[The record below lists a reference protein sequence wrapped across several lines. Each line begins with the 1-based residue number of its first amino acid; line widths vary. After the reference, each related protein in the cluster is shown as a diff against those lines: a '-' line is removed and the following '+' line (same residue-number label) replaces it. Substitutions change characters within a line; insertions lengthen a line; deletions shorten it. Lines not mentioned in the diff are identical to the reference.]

1 MPRLPRTVLDLLI
14 GGWCSKA
21 EIRGGI
27 RMSESISVTSAR
39 TEELNTDT
47 RSAIIHVCCT
57 AHQEDDFQHLFS
69 YIPSGGIHV
78 LAYRGQEL
86 ISHAVTTTRWLQP
99 EGLPL
104 LRTAYVDAVATL
116 PEYQGQGV
124 GSAVMRHLASVSA
137 EYEIACLQ
145 TDRVS
150 FYAQVG
156 WEVWRGPLAGRKA
169 TELVPTPDQ
178 KGIMILRLART
189 PPLDL
194 DRLLVIDYAGRI
206 W

>member
-1 MPRLPRTVLDLLI
+1 
-14 GGWCSKA
+14 
-21 EIRGGI
+21 
-27 RMSESISVTSAR
+27 MSESISVTSAR
-39 TEELNTDT
+39 TEELNADT
-47 RSAIIHVCCT
+47 RAAIIHVCRT
-57 AHQEDDFQHLFS
+57 AHQEDDFIHLFS

-78 LAYRGQEL
+78 LAYRDQEL
-86 ISHAVTTTRWLQP
+86 VSHAVATTRWLQP

-116 PEYQGQGV
+116 PAYQGQGI
-124 GSAVMRHLASVSA
+124 GSTVMRHLASVIS
-137 EYEIACLQ
+137 EYEIACLE
-145 TDRVS
+145 TERVS

-156 WEVWRGPLAGRKA
+156 WEAWRGPLAGRRG
-169 TELVPTPDQ
+169 TQLLPTPDQ

-194 DRLLVIDYAGRI
+194 DRLLAIEYDGRI